1 MHDICLHQLKQWRQ
15 VFVNVGLRPRGVGD
29 ACIGVEISQT
39 SLAGLKIN
47 KGVLFHD
54 YVHATHLYTK
64 GKAEVGRMRVEMGRD
79 EENTK
84 ATCRYA
90 AETSR

>member
-1 MHDICLHQLKQWRQ
+1 MWVRAREGSATRASKSR
-15 VFVNVGLRPRGVGD
+15 
-29 ACIGVEISQT
+29 SQT

-47 KGVLFHD
+47 KGVLLHD

-64 GKAEVGRMRVEMGRD
+64 GKAEVGRMRVQMGRD
-79 EENTK
+79 EENMK

>member
-1 MHDICLHQLKQWRQ
+1 MRASES
-15 VFVNVGLRPRGVGD
+15 RSRTP
-29 ACIGVEISQT
+29 
-39 SLAGLKIN
+39 LAELKIN

-54 YVHATHLYTK
+54 YVHETHLYTK
-64 GKAEVGRMRVEMGRD
+64 GKAEVGRMRVQMGRD
-79 EENTK
+79 EENRK